1 MFAPHTNPESRNVA
15 NWLNSFEQSSPRI
28 PSTSSSEY
36 FTIPAEKRIER
47 YSRETDRSFIG
58 ECQME
63 IPRKSAPLKIPQK
76 RLQTSSALFDPNL
89 SSPPNEFIQ
98 KLKLRMDVYFD
109 QEVLT
114 PGMNPR
120 R

>member
-1 MFAPHTNPESRNVA
+1 MFAPHTNPDVA
-15 NWLNSFEQSSPRI
+15 N
-28 PSTSSSEY
+28 Y
-36 FTIPAEKRIER
+36 
-47 YSRETDRSFIG
+47 
-58 ECQME
+58 QME

-114 PGMNPR
+114 PEMRQR

>member
-1 MFAPHTNPESRNVA
+1 MFAPHTNPESHNVA
-15 NWLNSFEQSSPRI
+15 N
-28 PSTSSSEY
+28 Y
-36 FTIPAEKRIER
+36 
-47 YSRETDRSFIG
+47 
-58 ECQME
+58 QME

-114 PGMNPR
+114 PDMRQR